1 MLSGEFF
8 EFPNSLSARNL
19 NIQAV
24 KAFES
29 GMILIVPKPASIVKR
44 NRLCEVP
51 KIYGRGQD
59 HTLADQGR
67 PG

>member
-1 MLSGEFF
+1 MLSGEFS
-8 EFPNSLSARNL
+8 EFSNSSSPRNL

-44 NRLCEVP
+44 KP
-51 KIYGRGQD
+51 
-59 HTLADQGR
+59 AM
-67 PG
+67 